1 MGWHRP
7 PGFGPFS
14 VSPLLAA
21 SESGLRPWERDR
33 HGQCDQR
40 RASGHGKKPEAGG
53 KIMTTMII
61 GLALIESLCIYAL
74 VICFIM
80 VFKIPDSG
88 RCTMHPEKLWRLMGE
103 HLPDGFSARPAR
115 SQKEIAE
122 HCEAK
127 VSMLSDAPSFLSSQP
142 RARGAR

>member
-21 SESGLRPWERDR
+21 SESGCGHGNGDR
-33 HGQCDQR
+33 HGQCDQW

-61 GLALIESLCIYAL
+61 GLALIESLVYLCPGHL
-74 VICFIM
+74 LHHGLQ
-80 VFKIPDSG
+80 DSG
-88 RCTMHPEKLWRLMGE
+88 PRADVQCYPEKLWRLMGE
-103 HLPDGFSARPAR
+103 HLPDGFSTRPGSIQSKR
-115 SQKEIAE
+115 
-122 HCEAK
+122 
-127 VSMLSDAPSFLSSQP
+127 D
-142 RARGAR
+142 R